1 MTLVGKI
8 FTVLVFIMSV
18 SFMMLAVTV
27 FATHR
32 NWRDIVIDPGGLKA
46 QIEELSKTN
55 GRLRLEIVQKED
67 DLALEQAA
75 RRFALA
81 AGQARLETLASTL
94 DRREKEYTDLQAA
107 HDVTVNTLDRNHNFL
122 ESLTKENEGMRTEIR
137 DTQEARNLYFDQVV
151 KLTDDV
157 NRLEGNS
164 RTLQDQH
171 DLLLVQNGKMAKV
184 MRMFEITVNTDVD
197 GIAPRVDGLVTAVSD
212 KNLIEISIGSDD
224 GLRKHHLMEVYRKN
238 SYVGRVEIVMV
249 EPDRAVAKII
259 PEFRRGIIKKGDR
272 VATKLS

>member
-8 FTVLVFIMSV
+8 FTVLVFIMSI

-32 NWRDIVIDPGGLKA
+32 NWRDIVIAPGGLKEE
-46 QIEELSKTN
+46 IEKKTDRIVELGN
-55 GRLRLEIVQKED
+55 EIVRVED
-67 DLALEQAA
+67 SLAMEQAA

-81 AGQARLETLASTL
+81 AGQSRLETLSAQL
-94 DRREKEYTDLQAA
+94 NRRQTEFTDLQAA
-107 HDVTVNTLDRNHNFL
+107 HDVTVNTLDRNLNIL
-122 ESLTKENEGMRTEIR
+122 DSLTKENEGLRSEIKSALNAR
-137 DTQEARNLYFDQVV
+137 DNFFNQVV
-151 KLTDDV
+151 KLTDEV
-157 NRLEGNS
+157 NRMEGNLH
-164 RTLQDQH
+164 TLDERH
-171 DLLLVQNGKMAKV
+171 KGLLVQNGKMAKV
-184 MRMFEITVNTDVD
+184 MRLHEITIHTPVD
-197 GIAPRVDGLVTAVSD
+197 GIAPRLDGYVTAVSD

-224 GLRKHHLMEVYRKN
+224 GLREHHFMEVYRKN

-259 PEFRRGIIKKGDR
+259 PEFRRGLIKKGDR

>member
-8 FTVLVFIMSV
+8 FTVLVFIMSI

-32 NWRDIVIDPGGLKA
+32 NWRDLVIEPGGLKQ
-46 QIEELSKTN
+46 QIEKYDARVKAL
-55 GRLRLEIVQKED
+55 GLEIED
-67 DLALEQAA
+67 VRDSLSMEQAA

-81 AGQARLETLASTL
+81 AGQTRLA
-94 DRREKEYTDLQAA
+94 DLSDDLNIKVSQFTNLQGT
-107 HDVTVNTLDRNHNFL
+107 HDLTVQQ
-122 ESLTKENEGMRTEIR
+122 LTKNSDLLKLVTENNERLRAEIR
-137 DTQEARNLYFDQVV
+137 EAKLARDGFFTQVV
-151 KLTDDV
+151 TLTDDV
-157 NRLEGNS
+157 NRMEGNLL
-164 RTLQDQH
+164 TLKEYNDG
-171 DLLLVQNGKMAKV
+171 LLVQNGKMARV
-184 MRMFEITVNTDVD
+184 MRLFEITVDTDVA
-197 GIAPRVDGLVTAVSD
+197 GIAPRLDGYVTAVSD

-224 GLRKHHLMEVYRKN
+224 GLRAHHFMEVYRKN
-238 SYVGRVEIVMV
+238 TYVGRVEIVMV

>member
-32 NWRDIVIDPGGLKA
+32 NWRDTVISPTGLKV
-46 QIEELSKTN
+46 QIETLTKTN
-55 GRLRLEIVQKED
+55 ASLRLEIVRGQD
-67 DLALEQAA
+67 LLALEQAA

-81 AGQARLETLASTL
+81 AGQARLETLDSAL
-94 DRREKEYTDLQAA
+94 NRRQKEYTDLQAA
-107 HDVTVNTLDRNHNFL
+107 HQVTVNTLDRNLNFL
-122 ESLTKENEGMRTEIR
+122 ESLTNENEGLRLEIKTFQGER
-137 DTQEARNLYFDQVV
+137 DVFFNQVV

-157 NRLEGNS
+157 NRLEGTS
-164 RTLQDQH
+164 QTLQETNDM
-171 DLLLVQNGKMAKV
+171 LLVENGKMAQV
-184 MRMFEITVNTDVD
+184 MRLHEIDIHTPLD
-197 GIAPRVDGLVTAVSD
+197 GLPPRVDGYVTAVSD

-224 GLRKHHLMEVYRKN
+224 GLRKHHFMEVYRKN
-238 SYVGRVEIVMV
+238 SYVGRVEIVKV

>member
-8 FTVLVFIMSV
+8 FTVLVLLMSI

-32 NWRDIVIDPGGLKA
+32 NWRAMVTDPGGLKA
-46 QIEELSKTN
+46 QIEDLTKRNGEL
-55 GRLRLEIVQKED
+55 RDEIVRAKDQI
-67 DLALEQAA
+67 ALEQAA

-81 AGQARLETLASTL
+81 AGQARQEQLAANL
-94 DRREKEYTDLQAA
+94 QRRNQEYTDLQAA
-107 HDVTVNTLDRNHNFL
+107 HGTIVETLDRNQNIL
-122 ESLTKENEGMRTEIR
+122 ESLTKENEGLRTEIR
-137 DTQEARNLYFDQVV
+137 TAQQARDDYFNTVV
-151 KLTDDV
+151 TLTDSV

-164 RTLQDQH
+164 RTLQEQH
-171 DLLLVQNGKMAKV
+171 DMLLVQNGKMAKV
-184 MRMFEITVNTDVD
+184 MRKYEISVDTNVD
-197 GIAPRVDGLVTAVSD
+197 GIAPRVDGYVTAVSE
-212 KNLIEISIGSDD
+212 KNFIEISIGSDD
-224 GLRKHHLMEVYRKN
+224 GLRKNHLMEVYRKN